1 MASDSAAAS
10 LTNLSATQLTA
21 KLTAGDVSAIE
32 VTRAFLDRID
42 EYDPR
47 ISAFLRVDA
56 EAALAQA
63 DEIDQKRATGQA
75 VGRLAGL
82 PVAVKDLLC
91 ARGEPTTCAS
101 KILANFIPPYDATV
115 VAKLRQADAVLL
127 GRLNMDEFAMG
138 SSTENS
144 AFQTTRNPWDL
155 QRVPGGSSGGSAACL
170 AASLAPLAV
179 GTDTGGSI
187 RQPAAFCGVTGL
199 KPTYGRVSRY
209 GLVAFASS
217 LDQVGPL
224 GRSAEDAALLL
235 EVIAGHD
242 PRDSTSA
249 NIPVPRYSDTVRQP
263 LKNLRVGLVRE
274 HFGEGLNAEVEQAI
288 REAVRVYESL
298 GATVQELSMPHSKYG
313 IATYY
318 IIAPCE
324 ASSNLA
330 RYDGVHYGYRCDEKA
345 MLEELA
351 AEAKAVE
358 AAGIRTA
365 VDALDSPL
373 VRMYRKTRS
382 EGFGAEVKR
391 RIMLGTYALSAG
403 YYDAYYL
410 KALKVRR
417 LIRQD
422 FDEAFR
428 HVDLIAGP
436 AAPTPAYK
444 IGEKTDDP
452 LAMYLG
458 DLYTVTANLAGI
470 GGISIP
476 CGFTESG
483 LPIGLQLM
491 APPLE
496 EDRLLRAAYMY
507 QQATDWH
514 ARRPALP

>member
-1 MASDSAAAS
+1 MVSDSAADS

-21 KLTAGDVSAIE
+21 KLAAGDVLATD
-32 VTRAFLDRID
+32 VTRAFLDRIED
-42 EYDPR
+42 CDGQ
-47 ISAFLRVDA
+47 IAAFLRVDA

-63 DEIDQKRATGQA
+63 DEIDQKRAAGRP

-82 PVAVKDLLC
+82 PVAIKDLLC
-91 ARGEPTTCAS
+91 ARGERTTCAS
-101 KILANFIPPYDATV
+101 RILANFIPPYDATV
-115 VAKLRQADAVLL
+115 IAKLRQADAVLL

-155 QRVPGGSSGGSAACL
+155 ERVPGGSSGGSAACM

-217 LDQVGPL
+217 LDQIGPL

-242 PRDSTSA
+242 PHDSTSA
-249 NIPVPRYSDTVRQP
+249 NIPVPPYSHTVRQP
-263 LKNLRVGLVRE
+263 LQDLRVGLVRE
-274 HFGEGLNAEVEQAI
+274 HFGEGLRAEVERPI

-298 GATVQELSMPHSKYG
+298 GATVKELSMPHSKYG

-345 MLEELA
+345 MLDELA
-351 AEAKAVE
+351 AEAKTLE
-358 AAGIRTA
+358 AAG
-365 VDALDSPL
+365 DQLDSPL
-373 VRMYRKTRS
+373 VRMYRRTRS
-382 EGFGAEVKR
+382 EGFGPEVKR
-391 RIMLGTYALSAG
+391 RMMLGTYALSAG

-428 HVDLIAGP
+428 QVDLIAGP

-476 CGFTESG
+476 CGFTENG

-491 APPLE
+491 APPFE
-496 EDRLLRAAYMY
+496 EDRLLRAAHMY

-514 ARRPALP
+514 TRRPPLA